1 MKSRIRPAGQLAMSM
16 VCPMKRR
23 YGGQFCRA
31 KRNGLQDDGR
41 KETHEESLSH
51 DSVDL
56 GVCFD
61 GDPETSQ
68 EQDRF
73 AIDEN
78 LLLAVGLSD
87 IVKLETLGDGRPL
100 SA

>member
-1 MKSRIRPAGQLAMSM
+1 VRW
-16 VCPMKRR
+16 
-23 YGGQFCRA
+23 
-31 KRNGLQDDGR
+31 NGLKYDGR
-41 KETHEESLSH
+41 EETHKESLSH

-61 GDPETSQ
+61 GDLETSQ

-87 IVKLETLGDGRPL
+87 IVKLKTLGDGRPL